1 MIHVKANVISKIN
14 ADASIGGAVKVGGL
28 LNQKIDYNTQVAN
41 KPSINNVMLKGNKT
55 LHDLGI
61 QPEGDY
67 ATISDIPTKVSELQ
81 NDSGFITSSALPTKT
96 SDLQNDSGFIDA
108 DDLPKLV
115 DDGTYYSF
123 GNFGRYTNSLGID
136 IIHSYY
142 GENKDLIIPT
152 YEGVMTASAMIG
164 QQIQEVAGMIPY
176 QTSQLQNDSG
186 YITSADLPKAISI
199 IAVPFDAND
208 VMLGTPTAYYQFTK
222 REYIDTSTMTVS
234 HWYSADEMADMGNP
248 YLYCNVLKFQV
259 FPLVT
264 DIMHHSH
271 YQTLDGMYLTY
282 DATSLQ
288 GETSVRQYFMGDAGR
303 CIKAELVEDGII
315 ANVVKGYLD
324 NILLDADFV
333 QDANYVHIDGENNNA
348 KRSNAILM
356 GKVDA
361 TSTSTKFTATVGG
374 FTELYDGLA
383 VYLTNGV
390 VTSASGF
397 TLNIN
402 GTGDLPVYQTLAA
415 ATRST
420 TIFNVNYTM
429 LFIYNSQRVTGGCWD
444 IFYGYNSDTNTIAYQ
459 VRVNGSGFKA
469 QAKFYRYRLLFE
481 TMDGEHVVP
490 ANTSTSTN
498 ATTSRTPNTA
508 PFNPWGRIFYY
519 ATTTAVEAEAIPNT
533 SYMYE
538 RYGGISLGYSFA
550 KGSALTMTYPKAV
563 YLKCTPQ
570 SDNSVVLDATDP
582 YVQALPSTEDGS
594 VYIYLGQATSA
605 TAIELA
611 EHHPVYQY
619 KNGKVCLFTG
629 N

>member
-41 KPSINNVMLKGNKT
+41 KPSINNVPLKGNKT
-55 LHDLGI
+55 LHELGI
-61 QPEGDY
+61 QPEGNY
-67 ATISDIPTKVSELQ
+67 ATISDIPTKTSELT

-96 SDLQNDSGFIDA
+96 SDLQNDSG
-108 DDLPKLV
+108 
-115 DDGTYYSF
+115 
-123 GNFGRYTNSLGID
+123 
-136 IIHSYY
+136 
-142 GENKDLIIPT
+142 
-152 YEGVMTASAMIG
+152 
-164 QQIQEVAGMIPY
+164 
-176 QTSQLQNDSG
+176 
-186 YITSADLPKAISI
+186 YITSADLPKANTI
-199 IAVPFDAND
+199 IAVPFDANG

-234 HWYSADEMADMGNP
+234 HWYSADEMVDMGNP
-248 YLYCNVLKFQV
+248 YLYCNVLMFNV
-259 FPLVT
+259 FPVVT

-271 YQTLDGMYLTY
+271 FQDLDGLYLTI
-282 DATSLQ
+282 DSLQ
-288 GETSVRQYFMGDAGR
+288 GQTSVRQYFMGDAGR
-303 CIKAELVEDGII
+303 CIKAVLVEDGII

-324 NILLDADFV
+324 NILLEADFV
-333 QDANYVHIDGENNNA
+333 QDAHYVHIDGENNNA

-356 GKVDA
+356 GKVDS

-402 GTGDLPVYQTLAA
+402 NTGDLPVYGTLAA
-415 ATRST
+415 ATRGTS
-420 TIFNVNYTM
+420 IFNVNYTM
-429 LFIYNSQRVTGGCWD
+429 LFIYNSKRVSGGCWD
-444 IFYGYNSDTNTIAYQ
+444 VFYGYNSDTNTIAYQ

-481 TMDGEHVVP
+481 AMDGVHVVP
-490 ANTSTSTN
+490 ANTSSSTN
-498 ATTSRTPNTA
+498 ATGARTPNTA

-538 RYGGISLGYSFA
+538 RYGGISFGYSFA

-582 YVQALPSTEDGS
+582 YVQTLPSSEDGK

-611 EHHPVYQY
+611 ERHPVYEY
-619 KNGKVCLFTG
+619 KNGKICLFTG